1 MIGPLHGKDDLEK
14 CMKRDGFTHCEELE
28 PVEDF
33 RRFRLSGAPYK
44 KSVPIGQEDAIGR
57 VPL

>member
-28 PVEDF
+28 PIEDY
-33 RRFRLSGAPYK
+33 RRFRLSGALYK
-44 KSVPIGQEDAIGR
+44 KAERVGQEDAIGR
-57 VPL
+57 MPL